1 MRNLILSALSLIFLI
16 APLSAEV
23 MVLQDSFDGN
33 SLDVSRWNTLLPYS
47 DSVVSVQDGFLR
59 SISRGAV
66 VTQSEFSD
74 QISGPIMISGS
85 FRLANSFS
93 VFEVW
98 LRSDGILI
106 PGNSNGWVGGIMV
119 GFWSGPN
126 YWSSPGLK
134 IGYSDLTP
142 NIFTDS
148 ITFNP
153 DQVYSFKITDGGSWI
168 SVDVDG
174 VLRATSLTQF
184 STGGKV
190 ALNGRQN
197 LDGQVGQV
205 DVFGLQIIPEPSSFS
220 LLLIGVAGLAS
231 RRLLKRR
238 S

>member
-1 MRNLILSALSLIFLI
+1 MRNLIFSALSLISLI

-184 STGGKV
+184 SAGGKV

>member
-1 MRNLILSALSLIFLI
+1 MRNLILSALSLISLI

-205 DVFGLQIIPEPSSFS
+205 DVFGLQIIPEPSSLS
-220 LLLIGVAGLAS
+220 LLALGGVVVALG
-231 RRLLKRR
+231 RRKRA
-238 S
+238 

>member
-1 MRNLILSALSLIFLI
+1 MRNLILSALALISFI

-23 MVLQDSFDGN
+23 VGFQDSFDGS
-33 SLDVSRWNTLLPYS
+33 SLDGSKWTTLSPYS

-59 SISRGAV
+59 TISRGTV

-106 PGNSNGWVGGIMV
+106 PGNSTGWVGGIGV

-205 DVFGLQIIPEPSSFS
+205 DVFGLQIIPESSSLS
-220 LLLIGVAGLAS
+220 LLALGGVVMALG
-231 RRLLKRR
+231 RRKRA
-238 S
+238 

>member
-1 MRNLILSALSLIFLI
+1 MRNLIISAFTVTLFISS
-16 APLSAEV
+16 LSAEV
-23 MVLQDSFDGN
+23 VVLQDSFDGN
-33 SLDVSRWNTLLPYS
+33 SLDVSKWNTLLPYS
-47 DSVVSVQDGFLR
+47 NSVVSVQDGFLR
-59 SISRGAV
+59 TISRGGV
-66 VTQSEFSD
+66 VTQSDFSD
-74 QISGPIMISGS
+74 QIIGPIMISGS

-153 DQVYSFKITDGGSWI
+153 DQIYNFKITDGGSWI
-168 SVDVDG
+168 SVDIDG
-174 VLRATSLTQF
+174 VRRATLLTQF

-205 DVFGLQIIPEPSSFS
+205 DVFGLQIIPEPSPLTLFGFG
-220 LLLIGVAGLAS
+220 LALLIA
-231 RRLLKRR
+231 KRR
-238 S
+238 K

>member
-1 MRNLILSALSLIFLI
+1 MFKLRCLVALFIGIVVQSHG
-16 APLSAEV
+16 S
-23 MVLQDSFDGN
+23 VLQDAFDGN
-33 SLDVSRWNTLLPYS
+33 SLDVSKWNTILPYS

-59 SISRGAV
+59 TISRGTV
-66 VTQSEFSD
+66 VTQSDFIG
-74 QISGPIMISGS
+74 QTSGPIMISGS
-85 FRLANSFS
+85 FRLANAYS

-153 DQVYSFKITDGGSWI
+153 DQVYNFKITDGGSWI

-174 VLRATSLTQF
+174 VNRVSSLTQF

-190 ALNGRQN
+190 VLNGRQN
-197 LDGQVGQV
+197 RDGQVGQV
-205 DVFGLQIIPEPSSFS
+205 DVFGLQIVPEPSSLS
-220 LLLIGVAGLAS
+220 LLALGGLA
-231 RRLLKRR
+231 LAINKRR
-238 S
+238 RSRD

>member
-1 MRNLILSALSLIFLI
+1 MRNFLLSTLALISFI
-16 APLSAEV
+16 AHLSAEV
-23 MVLQDSFDGN
+23 VGFQDSFDGS
-33 SLDVSRWNTLLPYS
+33 SLDGSKWSTLLPYS

-59 SISRGAV
+59 TTSRGTV

-74 QISGPIMISGS
+74 QISGPVVVSGS

-106 PGNSNGWVGGIMV
+106 PGTYGWVGGIMV

-148 ITFNP
+148 ITFNA
-153 DQVYSFKITDGGSWI
+153 DQVYNFKITDGGSWI

-174 VLRATSLTQF
+174 VRRVTSLTQF

-197 LDGQVGQV
+197 LDGLVGQV
-205 DVFGLQIIPEPSSFS
+205 DVFGIEIVPEPSSLS
-220 LLLIGVAGLAS
+220 LLALGGLVVAL
-231 RRLLKRR
+231 RQRKK
-238 S
+238 

>member
-1 MRNLILSALSLIFLI
+1 MRNIILFTLALISFI
-16 APLSAEV
+16 APVSAEV
-23 MVLQDSFDGN
+23 VVFQDTFDGS
-33 SLDVSRWNTLLPYS
+33 SLDGSKWTTLSPYS

-59 SISRGAV
+59 TISRGTV

-106 PGNSNGWVGGIMV
+106 PGNSNGWVGGLMV

-148 ITFNP
+148 ITFNA
-153 DQVYSFKITDGGSWI
+153 DQVYNFKITDGGSWI

-174 VLRATSLTQF
+174 VRRVTSLTQF

-205 DVFGLQIIPEPSSFS
+205 DVFGIEIVPEPSSLS
-220 LLLIGVAGLAS
+220 LLALGVGVVTL
-231 RRLLKRR
+231 RRRR
-238 S
+238 

>member
-1 MRNLILSALSLIFLI
+1 MRNLILSALSLISLI

-205 DVFGLQIIPEPSSFS
+205 DVFGLQIIPESSSLS
-220 LLLIGVAGLAS
+220 LLALGGVVVALG
-231 RRLLKRR
+231 RRKRA
-238 S
+238 

>member
-1 MRNLILSALSLIFLI
+1 VIRNLNLSALALISFI

-23 MVLQDSFDGN
+23 VGFQDSFDGS
-33 SLDVSRWNTLLPYS
+33 SLDGSKWTTLSPYS

-59 SISRGAV
+59 TISRGTV

-106 PGNSNGWVGGIMV
+106 PGTYGWVGGIMV

-153 DQVYSFKITDGGSWI
+153 DQVYNFKITDGGSWI

-174 VLRATSLTQF
+174 VRRVTSLTQF

-190 ALNGRQN
+190 ALNGRQS

-205 DVFGLQIIPEPSSFS
+205 DVFGIEIIPEPSSLS
-220 LLLIGVAGLAS
+220 LLFLGGVVVAL
-231 RRLLKRR
+231 RRRKK
-238 S
+238 

>member
-1 MRNLILSALSLIFLI
+1 MRNLIISAFTVTLFISS
-16 APLSAEV
+16 LSAEV
-23 MVLQDSFDGN
+23 VVLQDSFDGN

-153 DQVYSFKITDGGSWI
+153 DQIYNFKITDGGSWI

-205 DVFGLQIIPEPSSFS
+205 DVFGLQIIPEPSSLS
-220 LLLIGVAGLAS
+220 LLALGGVVVALGRKIG
-231 RRLLKRR
+231 
-238 S
+238 